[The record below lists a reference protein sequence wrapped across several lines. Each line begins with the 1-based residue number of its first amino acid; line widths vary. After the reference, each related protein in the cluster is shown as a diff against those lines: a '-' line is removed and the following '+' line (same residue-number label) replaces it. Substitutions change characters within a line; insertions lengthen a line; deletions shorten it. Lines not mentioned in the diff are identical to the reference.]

1 MSLRRIAAASLAVA
15 ILAACSPSRP
25 GNPVPAAAREAAA
38 GDGIRPRGDGIRARI
53 IYVVHGDADYV
64 YHDSAG
70 RRRLADRD
78 ALAQAM
84 EVGRGARAA
93 EVLIFH
99 QEPRRHRW
107 SVPGGTA
114 YRFRGGALVETR
126 RYARA
131 GAGSASDSKEGS
143 GADAAFSAEAAL
155 FGGPD
160 VAAREAEA
168 DSVVRV
174 FVYFG
179 HEIPASGGQG
189 YSRSLPREGFSLAG
203 FARGL
208 ARFGGEP
215 AGGAKPF
222 ALIVLSACR
231 GGTPATTS
239 ALFPYA
245 DRVLAAP
252 TELHLSFLDTRA
264 LIPPFAHADW
274 RGDGDAS
281 APRVPVESAARRMLD
296 ESFARLSANTQAPF
310 ALVLYDAQKAAAYL
324 DGAPAL
330 RNRVKDLASARD
342 PRLPHPAWRDCGE
355 DPGFGPGGEVAG
367 AQVRYRPGRFGRLKA
382 KQGHS
387 GWECL

>member
-1 MSLRRIAAASLAVA
+1 VSLRRIAAASLAGA
-15 ILAACSPSRP
+15 LLAACSPSRP
-25 GNPVPAAAREAAA
+25 GIPVPAAGRDAPA
-38 GDGIRPRGDGIRARI
+38 GVGIRPRGDGVRARI
-53 IYVVHGDADYV
+53 VYVIHGDADYV

-107 SVPGGTA
+107 SAPGGTA
-114 YRFRGGALVETR
+114 YRYRGGALVETR
-126 RYARA
+126 RYART
-131 GAGSASDSKEGS
+131 GPGSASDSPGES
-143 GADAAFSAEAAL
+143 GADDVFSAEAAL
-155 FGGPD
+155 YGRSD
-160 VAAREAEA
+160 AAAREAGA
-168 DSVVRV
+168 DSVARI

-179 HEIPASGGQG
+179 HEIPASGGLG
-189 YSRSLPREGFSLAG
+189 YSRSLPREGFTLAG

-215 AGGAKPF
+215 VGAAKPF

-252 TELHLSFLDTRA
+252 TELHLSYLDTRA
-264 LIPPFAHADW
+264 LIPPFADADW

-281 APRVPVESAARRMLD
+281 APHTPVESAARRVLD
-296 ESFARLSANTQAPF
+296 ESFARLSASTQAPV
-310 ALVLYDAQKAAAYL
+310 ALALYDARKAAAYL

-330 RNRVKDLASARD
+330 RNQGKDPASARD
-342 PRLPHPAWRDCGE
+342 PRLPHTAWRDCGE
-355 DPGFGPGGEVAG
+355 DPGFGPGGEEAG

>member
-1 MSLRRIAAASLAVA
+1 MGRIAPAALSLACA
-15 ILAACSPSRP
+15 GLLACSPSRP
-25 GNPVPAAAREAAA
+25 DRPLPPHPAAGAGRAAPA
-38 GDGIRPRGDGIRARI
+38 GDGIRARI
-53 IYVVHGDADYV
+53 VYVIHGDADYV

-107 SVPGGTA
+107 SAPGGTA
-114 YRFRGGALVETR
+114 YRFRGGSLAEAR

-131 GAGSASDSKEGS
+131 GAGFA
-143 GADAAFSAEAAL
+143 AEAAL
-155 FGGPD
+155 FGGPG
-160 VAAREAEA
+160 AAAPGAGA
-168 DSVVRV
+168 DGVDGV

-179 HEIPASGGQG
+179 HEIPASGGLG
-189 YSRSLPREGFSLAG
+189 YSRSLPREAFTLAS

-208 ARFGGEP
+208 ESFGGGP
-215 AGGAKPF
+215 GGAEKPF
-222 ALIVLSACR
+222 DLIVLSACR

-245 DRVLAAP
+245 DRVLASP

-264 LIPPFAHADW
+264 LIPPYSDSGG
-274 RGDGDAS
+274 RGESGPD
-281 APRVPVESAARRMLD
+281 APRSRIAAAARRMLE
-296 ESFARLSANTQAPF
+296 ESFARLSASTQAPVV
-310 ALVLYDAQKAAAYL
+310 LSLYDAERAAAYL
-324 DGAPAL
+324 GGFPAL
-330 RNRVKDLASARD
+330 RTGNAVSGRD
-342 PRLPHPAWRDCGE
+342 PGLPPAAWRDCGE
-355 DPGFGPGGEVAG
+355 DPEFGPGGKAAG
-367 AQVRYRPGRFGRLKA
+367 AQVRYRPGRFGRRRA
-382 KQGHS
+382 MQGHS